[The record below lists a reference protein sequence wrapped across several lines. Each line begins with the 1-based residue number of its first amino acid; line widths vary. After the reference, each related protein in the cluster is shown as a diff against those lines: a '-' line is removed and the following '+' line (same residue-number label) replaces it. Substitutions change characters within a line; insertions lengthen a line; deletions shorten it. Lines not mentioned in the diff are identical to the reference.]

1 MNQKNRYKASAT
13 SKSRLEAAN
22 KHINFVVVV
31 YVVILI
37 YIISVIYLSLTKE
50 HFSSFYAEYGQIL
63 NENNFKG
70 IIIRDEEVIV
80 STDDGPVNYFIPE
93 GTKVRQNA
101 FVCAVNQNPELE
113 EVINA
118 QINKHLSQLNTAMS
132 LTLED
137 HTVLQEK
144 IRDYVIEK
152 PTMDLTYTYAAK
164 TNILNTFN
172 ELSTSAYI
180 KDQALYEQ
188 VQQSIEANENEHLE
202 NGTYYRMPYSGV
214 VGYTI
219 DGFESFTLENF
230 DYNLLNK
237 EVSLK
242 DVSENNATK
251 KGDAL
256 FKIMDNRIIHIISE
270 IDAYCA
276 KYLEEKKYVTVK
288 FPKLNLDIA
297 LKKVSIENING
308 KFYATFEVDRYINEF
323 LTDRYVDMKIVY
335 DYHTGIK
342 IPNEAIGT
350 KDVFQVPKSSVYEE
364 KGLFKIQKQLYSEDD
379 VSHQEIVPVAI
390 KVYMVDEQY
399 AYIEVMNGESHLSEK
414 DKILYT
420 QNVDERVSES
430 SVFELTNRLTL
441 QGVYVINKGYTD
453 FRRINL
459 LYSGDSFS
467 IIEADL
473 SYSVGLFDRVV
484 TDANGVIE
492 FTTIN

>member
-1 MNQKNRYKASAT
+1 MSQKNRYKASAN
-13 SKSRLEAAN
+13 SKSRIEAAN

-37 YIISVIYLSLTKE
+37 YIISVVYLSLTKD

-63 NENNFKG
+63 NENTFKG
-70 IIIRDEEVIV
+70 IVIRKEEVIV
-80 STDDGPVNYFIPE
+80 SKEDGPVNYFIPE

-113 EVINA
+113 KVIDA

-137 HTVLQEK
+137 HSVLQSK

-152 PTMDLTYTYAAK
+152 PNMDLTYTYFAK
-164 TNILNTFN
+164 NNILNTFN
-172 ELSTSAYI
+172 ELSSSAYI

-188 VQQSIEANENEHLE
+188 VQQSIAANESEHLE

-219 DGFESFTLENF
+219 DGFEAYTIENF
-230 DYNLLNK
+230 DYELLNK
-237 EVSLK
+237 EVSFN
-242 DVSENNATK
+242 DVSENNVTK

-256 FKIMDNRIIHIISE
+256 FKIMDNRIIHLVAE

-276 KYLEEKKYVTVK
+276 KFLEEKKYVSVQ
-288 FPKLNLDIA
+288 FPKLNLDIE
-297 LKKVSIENING
+297 LKKVSIESSNG
-308 KFYATFEVDRYINEF
+308 KFYVTFEADRYINEF
-323 LTDRYVDMKIVY
+323 LTDRYVDFKIVY

-342 IPNEAIGT
+342 IPNEAIGN
-350 KDVFQVPKSSVYEE
+350 KDVFQVPKSAIYEE
-364 KGLFKIQKQLYSEDD
+364 KGLFKIQKQIYSEDD
-379 VSHQEIVPVAI
+379 ISHQDILPVAI
-390 KVYMVDEQY
+390 KVYMVDSQY

-420 QNVDERVSES
+420 QDVDERVSES
-430 SVFELTNRLTL
+430 SIFELTNRLTL